1 MAKVQ
6 LAREAQKITKL
17 VIDSLSPNGVDD
29 YYVWD
34 TELKG
39 FGVRVWPTG
48 RRVFVLQY
56 RPQGARQ
63 SRYLTL
69 GQYGALT
76 ADQARTLA
84 KAKLG
89 AVAGGADPAR
99 ERQDAREAPT
109 VRELGESY
117 LDEVSAKKKPATT
130 REYKRL
136 WAKHVLPALGSTKA
150 RAVTSG
156 DVAKLHRQMRKTPYA
171 ANRVLALLGTFF
183 SFAAREGERARHDN
197 PAHGVEPY
205 SERAR
210 ERFLTPAEFAQLGG
224 ALTRAEQ
231 KGLRAAPEHR
241 RKPRSSATAKHRPKS
256 ADKPIPAHPFAV
268 AAIRLLCLTGCREGE
283 ILGLRWEDVDLER
296 GFLRLGDTKTGRSI
310 RPLGAPA
317 AEILAS
323 LPREDGSPY
332 VLPGAKPGT
341 HLAEIKRLWAAVRHA
356 SKLDGVRIHDL
367 RHSFASVPAAGGESL
382 LVIRSL
388 LGHADVKTTQRYAHL
403 GDDPVKAS
411 ADRTATA
418 IASWLGGADAAIT
431 APSKSP
437 AEVIINR

>member
-1 MAKVQ
+1 MARGQ
-6 LAREAQKITKL
+6 RARAAQKLTKR
-17 VIDSLSPNGVDD
+17 VIDSLRPNAADD

-69 GQYGALT
+69 GQYGVLT
-76 ADQARTLA
+76 AEQARIMA
-84 KAKLG
+84 KAGLG
-89 AVAGGADPAR
+89 AVAAGADPAR

-117 LDEVSAKKKPATT
+117 LDEAAAKKKPATA

-136 WAKHVLPALGSTKA
+136 WEKHVLPALGSTKVA
-150 RAVTSG
+150 AVTSAG
-156 DVAKLHRQMRKTPYA
+156 VAKLHRQMKKTPYA
-171 ANRVLALLGTFF
+171 ANRVLALLGAFF
-183 SFAAREGERARHDN
+183 SFAAREGVRARHDN

-205 SERAR
+205 RETAR
-210 ERFLTPAEFAQLGG
+210 ERFLAPGEFARLGA
-224 ALTRAEQ
+224 ALTRAERE
-231 KGLRAAPEHR
+231 GLPAAPEHR
-241 RKPRSSATAKHRPKS
+241 RQPHSSATAKHRPKS
-256 ADKPIPAHPFAV
+256 ADKPIPANPFAV

-296 GFLRLGDTKTGRSI
+296 GFLRLDDTKTGRSI

-317 AEILAS
+317 AEILAA
-323 LPREDGSPY
+323 LPRAEGSPY
-332 VLPGAKPGT
+332 VLPGEKPGT
-341 HLAEIKRLWAAVRHA
+341 HLVELKRVWAAVRHA
-356 SKLDGVRIHDL
+356 AKLGDVRIHDL
-367 RHSFASVPAAGGESL
+367 RHSFASVPAIGGESL

-418 IASWLGGADAAIT
+418 IAQWLGGADVAT
-431 APSKSP
+431 VSSGAPADVSVSH
-437 AEVIINR
+437 